1 MSLLKRIIETLQSAE
16 PSKSAPAP
24 NTEEP
29 ERTAVAFARPL
40 IQQIQQL
47 AMTEGVGVD
56 EMTLEILQAGVAKRQ
71 AYHQALRMWHTLTPR
86 EKDVSALIC
95 MGCSNDE
102 IAGQMHI
109 ARGTVRTHIRHI
121 LKKFRVENRLQVRD
135 KLWWWDFETWAAEV

>member
-1 MSLLKRIIETLQSAE
+1 MSLLKRIIETLQPAESA
-16 PSKSAPAP
+16 KSSSAP
-24 NTEEP
+24 NTDEP
-29 ERTAVAFARPL
+29 ERTTIAFARPL
-40 IQQIQQL
+40 LQQIQQL

-102 IAGQMHI
+102 IAHQMHI

-135 KLWWWDFETWAAEV
+135 KLWWWDFETWAAGV

>member
-16 PSKSAPAP
+16 PPKSTPAP
-24 NTEEP
+24 NGDEP
-29 ERTAVAFARPL
+29 ERTAVAFARP
-40 IQQIQQL
+40 IINQIQQL
-47 AMTEGVGVD
+47 ALTEGVGVD

-135 KLWWWDFETWAAEV
+135 KLWWWDFETWAAGV